1 VARVGDSDAAGSD
14 RPIARAA
21 GSDRESGTRRE
32 ARIDSALGEIPPD
45 IFGQAFAVDISA
57 RTRGGRRARGVS
69 AARAA
74 AAAVKAER
82 SNARASRRAARRSAL
97 ESHRR
102 GLQPKTRASVR
113 SFHVKR
119 LALCPPYDPYVDDTA
134 VRGGGLWQDLEEAA
148 LQRSKVLTL
157 TLTLTLTSNWSAS
170 NSAARNWMSASAAR
184 GLKVWRGRCPAHQ
197 VARLSRGQHIPG
209 LCSYP
214 EGRHP
219 CHACSV
225 LWISLERARVR
236 LYLHVHVHV
245 HVHVRCMSHARLFS
259 ATTEHPLT
267 ASHEAR
273 LLARGS
279 DRYIR

>member
-1 VARVGDSDAAGSD
+1 MARVGDSDAAGSD

-69 AARAA
+69 GARAA
-74 AAAVKAER
+74 AAAVEAER

-97 ESHRR
+97 ESRHR

-148 LQRSKVLTL
+148 LQRSKVDRE
-157 TLTLTLTSNWSAS
+157 
-170 NSAARNWMSASAAR
+170 AARRALLDERNERQKEDRAGGRAWEACKRAR
-184 GLKVWRGRCPAHQ
+184 QESVHLLSSPSGFRPMPTGWVSRPDPSGGRRG
-197 VARLSRGQHIPG
+197 ARLAWCQ
-209 LCSYP
+209 
-214 EGRHP
+214 
-219 CHACSV
+219 
-225 LWISLERARVR
+225 AR
-236 LYLHVHVHV
+236 
-245 HVHVRCMSHARLFS
+245 
-259 ATTEHPLT
+259 P
-267 ASHEAR
+267 
-273 LLARGS
+273 
-279 DRYIR
+279 